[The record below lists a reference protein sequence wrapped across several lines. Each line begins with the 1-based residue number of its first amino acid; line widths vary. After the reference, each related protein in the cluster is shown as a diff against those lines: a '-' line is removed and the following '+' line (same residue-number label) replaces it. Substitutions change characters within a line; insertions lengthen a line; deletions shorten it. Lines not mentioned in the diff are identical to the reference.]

1 MTNLEWFKN
10 NVENLNLDERDS
22 LCIIA
27 YASKHEHCCGNDN
40 IRCDECELNENIK
53 SIVNVLLEEHKKIEL
68 TRFEFDML
76 KISENEHPQLK
87 YLNENLYYTRLKE
100 KGYFKNV
107 DLNMTAEEVL
117 DNCEIV
123 D

>member
-1 MTNLEWFKN
+1 MKEKIIEMFHIQEALDKN
-10 NVENLNLDERDS
+10 FMQYMGRAEPLKVEEVQKALF
-22 LCIIA
+22 
-27 YASKHEHCCGNDN
+27 
-40 IRCDECELNENIK
+40 DECELNENIK

-68 TRFEFDML
+68 TRFEFDMF

-117 DNCEIV
+117 ENCEIV